1 MSQSNLGNSGLY
13 NGLLSDQECGQ
24 FLSDQTQIKAM
35 LKVEGQLALAQAEAG
50 LIPHQAAS
58 AINQAAL
65 SIEPDLA
72 SLSAGTASAGV
83 PVPALVKAL
92 KDALAP
98 EIARWV
104 HFGATSQ
111 DIVDTALVL
120 NCRSLVE
127 VFESRLLS
135 VVGMLGELAER
146 QRSTLI
152 AGRTR
157 TQQAVP
163 MSFGLKIVTWIDP
176 LLRQHERLAE
186 LKPRLLKIQLG
197 GAVGSLI
204 AMGSN
209 ANAVALGLADRLD
222 LRYAPSWHTQR
233 DSLMEFSG
241 WLAMTTGSL
250 GKMGE
255 DWLRMAQTEMGEL
268 RFSNGG
274 GSSTMPQKCN
284 PVNAEIMVA
293 MARQNAGLAGQMQQC
308 MLHEHERSG
317 VAWTQEW
324 LVLPQMLM
332 GTAVSLRHCLE
343 GLHHLEISP
352 DRIDANLNS
361 GNGLIYAEAATFIL
375 AGSMSRDEASEHVAR
390 ACQSVA
396 GSERHLFDV
405 LKDLTGR
412 ELDLQQ
418 IKQDL
423 LAGGATESLIDET
436 LRNARTLLGRNSST
450 AQGSN

>member
-1 MSQSNLGNSGLY
+1 MSQFSLGDSGLY
-13 NGLLSDQECGQ
+13 SRLLSDQECGWH
-24 FLSDQTQIKAM
+24 LSDQAQIKAM

-50 LIPHQAAS
+50 LIPCEAAN
-58 AINQAAL
+58 AINQMAL
-65 SIEPDLA
+65 RIEPDPA
-72 SLSAGTASAGV
+72 SLAAGTASAGV
-83 PVPALVKAL
+83 PVPAPVKAL

-98 EIARWV
+98 DIARWV

-111 DIVDTALVL
+111 DIIDTALVL
-120 NCRSLVE
+120 NCRALIE
-127 VFESRLLS
+127 VYESRLRS
-135 VVGMLGELAER
+135 VIGMLAQLAEQ
-146 QRSTLI
+146 QRGTLI

-176 LLRQHERLAE
+176 LLRQHQRLAE

-204 AMGSN
+204 AMGSS
-209 ANAVALGLADRLD
+209 ANAVARDLADRLD

-250 GKMGE
+250 GKIAE
-255 DWLRMAQTEMGEL
+255 DWLRMAQTEVGEL
-268 RFSNGG
+268 RLSNGG

-332 GTAVSLRHCLE
+332 GTAVGLRHCLE
-343 GLHHLEISP
+343 GLQHLEISSG
-352 DRIDANLNS
+352 RIDANLNS
-361 GNGLIYAEAATFIL
+361 SNGLIYAEAATFAL
-375 AGSMSRDEASEHVAR
+375 ASSMSRDDASRQVAR
-390 ACQSVA
+390 ACKIVA
-396 GSERHLFDV
+396 ESDRHLFDV
-405 LKDLTGR
+405 IRELTGR

-423 LAGGATESLIDET
+423 
-436 LRNARTLLGRNSST
+436 
-450 AQGSN
+450 

>member
-1 MSQSNLGNSGLY
+1 MSQFGLGDSGRY
-13 NGLLSDQECGQ
+13 RRRLSDQECGHH
-24 FLSDQTQIKAM
+24 LSDQAQIKAM

-50 LIPHQAAS
+50 LIPREAAI

-65 SIEPDLA
+65 GLEPEPLSLA
-72 SLSAGTASAGV
+72 TGTASAGV
-83 PVPALVKAL
+83 PVPALVKTL
-92 KDALAP
+92 KDGLAP
-98 EIARWV
+98 DIARWV

-120 NCRSLVE
+120 NCRALIGVY
-127 VFESRLLS
+127 ESRLLS
-135 VVGMLGELAER
+135 VIGMLAQLAEQ
-146 QRSTLI
+146 QRGSLI

-176 LLRQHERLAE
+176 LLRQHQRLAE
-186 LKPRLLKIQLG
+186 LRPRLLKIQLG
-197 GAVGSLI
+197 GAVGSLV

-209 ANAVALGLADRLD
+209 ANAVARDLADRLD

-250 GKMGE
+250 GKIAE
-255 DWLRMAQTEMGEL
+255 DWLRMAQTEVGEL

-284 PVNAEIMVA
+284 PVNAEIMMA

-317 VAWTQEW
+317 AAWTLEW

-332 GTAVSLRHCLE
+332 NTGVGLRHCLE
-343 GLHHLEISP
+343 GLQHLEISP

-361 GNGLIYAEAATFIL
+361 SNGLIYAEAATFAL
-375 AGSMSRDEASEHVAR
+375 AAFMSRDDASRHVGL

-405 LKDLTGR
+405 LKELTGR
-412 ELDLQQ
+412 ELDLPQ
-418 IKQDL
+418 IRQDL
-423 LAGGATESLIDET
+423 LCGGASEHWIDESLK
-436 LRNARTLLGRNSST
+436 NARTLTGSDSST
-450 AQGSN
+450 N